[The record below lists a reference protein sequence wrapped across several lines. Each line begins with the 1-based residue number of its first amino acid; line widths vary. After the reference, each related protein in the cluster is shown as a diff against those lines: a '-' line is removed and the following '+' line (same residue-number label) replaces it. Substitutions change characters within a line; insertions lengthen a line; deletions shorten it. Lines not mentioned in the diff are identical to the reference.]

1 MPDVLEMPYRPRVF
15 RDAAWR
21 GEAAPGPDADRGEEP
36 GVKPYTVRLAGASC
50 LAGDIIGDWSFDAPL
65 KPGDRV
71 IFEDMAHYTMVK
83 TNTFNGIRLPHIA
96 LREADGSVRVVRSFG
111 YDDFKSRLS

>member
-1 MPDVLEMPYRPRVF
+1 
-15 RDAAWR
+15 
-21 GEAAPGPDADRGEEP
+21 
-36 GVKPYTVRLAGASC
+36 VKAHTVRLAGATC
-50 LAGDIIGDWSFDAPL
+50 LAGDIIGDWSFDTPL

-96 LREADGSVRVVRSFG
+96 LRETNGNVRLVRSFG
-111 YDDFKSRLS
+111 YGDFKSRLS